1 MSNSPAI
8 AAVSPSPEYV
18 SPAFHKVTTLM
29 SSLGTLWIL
38 ALMFLIV
45 ADVLGRNF
53 LDQPITGVAEI
64 AGRSIVAI
72 VFLQLPAAIAT
83 RRLTR
88 SEFLIS
94 MIGRRFP
101 WVRWLLEFAFTL
113 IGLAVFVV
121 LTWAAWPEFKD
132 AWDFGE
138 FFGVQGIF
146 TIPTWPF
153 RGLLI
158 LGSFM
163 ASVAALL
170 LLKEQIM
177 NTSSRST
184 ES

>member
-1 MSNSPAI
+1 MSNST
-8 AAVSPSPEYV
+8 AVAVASPTSGSI
-18 SPAFHKVTTLM
+18 SPAFHKVTILM

-38 ALMFLIV
+38 GLMFLIV

-72 VFLQLPAAIAT
+72 VFLQLPAAIAN
-83 RRLTR
+83 RHLTR
-88 SEFLIS
+88 SDFLILR
-94 MIGRRFP
+94 IGRRFP
-101 WVRWLLEFAFTL
+101 WARWCLELAFTL
-113 IGLAVFVV
+113 ISLAIFTV

-132 AWDFGE
+132 AWAFGE

-163 ASVAALL
+163 AAVASVL
-170 LLKEQIM
+170 LLKDQLM
-177 NTSSRST
+177 NPTFRSDVP
-184 ES
+184 